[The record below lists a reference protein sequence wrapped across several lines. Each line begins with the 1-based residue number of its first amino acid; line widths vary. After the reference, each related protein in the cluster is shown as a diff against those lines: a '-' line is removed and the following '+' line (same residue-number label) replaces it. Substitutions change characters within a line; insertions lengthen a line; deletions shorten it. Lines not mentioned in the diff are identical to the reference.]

1 MLKKYRPWN
10 PDQTYLFPPSA
21 REWLPKN
28 HLAFFLLDIM
38 DEFDLEKI
46 EEAIQEKDPRG
57 ERPYDPRM
65 MVALLVYCY
74 CTGVYSSRKIEM
86 ATYEDVATRMLSG
99 ESHPHFTTINEF
111 RRVHRETLSLLFFA
125 ALDMCRRAGMV
136 KMGHVSIDG
145 SKVKAN
151 ASKHKAMS
159 YKRME
164 EKERELLEQVKEL
177 LERADEVDE
186 REDELYGKGKREW
199 EMPEELLDRETRLKR
214 IREIKAEM
222 DAEAKKKRAQQL
234 REQGRELRE
243 KAETETRERYSK
255 AHRSNA
261 RHRDAQADELDP
273 EGGQESPEQEEATAL
288 PEHSIRVTPDGK
300 PNPDVQRNF
309 TDPESCLMQGS
320 EGLIQAYNCQIA
332 VDDEH
337 QVIVANGVTNQPPD
351 SHNLLPMV
359 HRIEESSGQVP
370 GHVSADN
377 GYWNADVEGACAALG
392 ANALVATGR
401 VKHGQCGPPTKTGP
415 PPDDLD
421 ARERMRH
428 KLDTEQGRELY
439 ACRKWIVEPVFGQI
453 KEARGFRRFS
463 FRGLRAV
470 IAEWSLICACHN
482 LLKLFRYGGWSP
494 VPA

>member
-1 MLKKYRPWN
+1 MPKQYRPWN

-28 HLAFFLLDIM
+28 HLVFFLLDIM
-38 DEFDLEKI
+38 DEFDLERI

-86 ATYEDVATRMLSG
+86 ATYEDVATRALTG

-145 SKVKAN
+145 TKVKAN

-164 EKERELLEQVKEL
+164 EKERELFEQVRQI
-177 LERADEVDE
+177 LERADEVDD

-222 DAEAKKKRAQQL
+222 DEEARQKRAGQL

-243 KAETETRERYSK
+243 KAQAEERTRVRKSHESQAK
-255 AHRSNA
+255 T
-261 RHRDAQADELDP
+261 RDAQAEELDP
-273 EGGQESPEQEEATAL
+273 GGEPSQKAEATAL
-288 PEHSIRVTPDGK
+288 PRHGIRVTPEGTPK
-300 PNPDVQRNF
+300 PDVQRNF

-320 EGLIQAYNCQIA
+320 DGYIQAYNCQIA

-359 HRIEESSGQVP
+359 HRIKESCGRVP

-377 GYWNADVEGACAALG
+377 GYWNAVVERGCAKLG
-392 ANALVATGR
+392 TDALVATGR
-401 VKHGQCGPPTKTGP
+401 VKHGQSGPPTKTGP

-463 FRGLRAV
+463 FRGLEAV
-470 IAEWSLICACHN
+470 IAEWSFLCACHN
-482 LLKLFRYGGWSP
+482 LLKLFRYGGSP
-494 VPA
+494 APA